1 MRRWD
6 RLVEKYMAEYGARG
20 LMPGTVSLVMREL
33 DRWGSWLKRR
43 RPRPVLEEVGVDS
56 LVRYIRG
63 RSAFRSKSTIRN
75 TIGVMRGMGE
85 FLVREGIW
93 ASNPLRWMRGPKLR
107 PDDRVPRRIGS
118 SALQRLLECTATRRS
133 SYHRYLWLTVIA
145 VLYGTGIRRGELIRL
160 NLSDWQR
167 EEGLLLV
174 DGQKTGRQRRV
185 PVPPLTWR
193 CIEAYLPQR
202 HNHLERLGS
211 LKEAALF
218 VSKTGGRC
226 RDRAISCGVR
236 LVAKRAGMEHL
247 TLHQFRHTCASD
259 LLEDGVRLPEVQ
271 RLLGHQTISTTVRYL
286 HIADP
291 QRHEAIRL
299 HPINEMLTAG
309 DVA

>member
-1 MRRWD
+1 
-6 RLVEKYMAEYGARG
+6 
-20 LMPGTVSLVMREL
+20 
-33 DRWGSWLKRR
+33 
-43 RPRPVLEEVGVDS
+43 
-56 LVRYIRG
+56 
-63 RSAFRSKSTIRN
+63 
-75 TIGVMRGMGE
+75 
-85 FLVREGIW
+85 
-93 ASNPLRWMRGPKLR
+93 
-107 PDDRVPRRIGS
+107 
-118 SALQRLLECTATRRS
+118 LQRLLEYAATRRQG
-133 SYHRYLWLTVIA
+133 YHRHLWLTVIA

-160 NLSDWQR
+160 NLPDWRR

-174 DGQKTGRQRRV
+174 DGQKTGRQRQV

-193 CIEAYLPQR
+193 CMEAYLPQR

-226 RDRAISCGVR
+226 RDHAISRGVR
-236 LVAKRAGMEHL
+236 LVAKQAGVEHL